1 MVCGSTH
8 QTDFKWA
15 FSSFYLS
22 PEQAILIN
30 LPNLI
35 LNTMTY
41 DEKAVFCSEMLH
53 MSKLHIKYKFTLTMF
68 YKRKYPNDVHGM
80 FSYMPVS
87 YRN

>member
-41 DEKAVFCSEMLH
+41 DEKAVFVQKCS
-53 MSKLHIKYKFTLTMF
+53 TLA
-68 YKRKYPNDVHGM
+68 
-80 FSYMPVS
+80 SYMLNIS
-87 YRN
+87 LL

>member
-1 MVCGSTH
+1 MVSGLTH

-41 DEKAVFCSEMLH
+41 DEKAVFVQKC
-53 MSKLHIKYKFTLTMF
+53 FTLA
-68 YKRKYPNDVHGM
+68 
-80 FSYMPVS
+80 SYILNIS
-87 YRN
+87 LL